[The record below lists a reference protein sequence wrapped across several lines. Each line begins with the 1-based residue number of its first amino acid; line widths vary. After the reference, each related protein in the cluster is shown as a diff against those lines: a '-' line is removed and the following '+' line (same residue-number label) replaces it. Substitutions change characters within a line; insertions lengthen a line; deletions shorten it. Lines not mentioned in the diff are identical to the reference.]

1 MEEFGGLG
9 GLSATGILVVM
20 VLKVV
25 LDHLKSRDEID
36 NKAEKVGDDRKFEQ
50 CDEFEEQLRL
60 IREAQTRTAANC
72 EKMSEVLG
80 ARDADGLPLVYT
92 PRSLTKSIEML
103 STSVTKLSDHVQGR

>member
-9 GLSATGILVVM
+9 GLSATGILIVM

-25 LDHLKSRDEID
+25 LDYVQSRDEADSKID
-36 NKAEKVGDDRKFEQ
+36 KGDDRKQEQ
-50 CDEFEEQLRL
+50 CDELEQQLML
-60 IREAQTRTAANC
+60 IREAQARTASNC

-80 ARDADGLPLVYT
+80 AKDADGLPLVYT

>member
-9 GLSATGILVVM
+9 GLSATGILIVM

-25 LDHLKSRDEID
+25 LDYLQSRDE
-36 NKAEKVGDDRKFEQ
+36 AESKSEAGGKQDQ
-50 CDEFEEQLRL
+50 CDEFEQQLVL
-60 IREAQTRTAANC
+60 IREAQARTAANC

-80 ARDADGLPLVYT
+80 AKDADGLPLVYT
-92 PRSLTKSIEML
+92 PRSLTKSIELL

>member
-25 LDHLKSRDEID
+25 LDHLQSRDEAD
-36 NKAEKVGDDRKFEQ
+36 SKSDKGDDRKAEQ
-50 CDEFEEQLRL
+50 CEDFDEQLKL
-60 IREAQTRTAANC
+60 IRAAQARTAANC

-80 ARDADGLPLVYT
+80 AKDADGLPLVYT

>member
-25 LDHLKSRDEID
+25 LDYLQSRDEAES
-36 NKAEKVGDDRKFEQ
+36 KASNGVDPKAEQ
-50 CDEFEEQLRL
+50 CDELEQQLVL
-60 IREAQTRTAANC
+60 IREAQVRTAANC